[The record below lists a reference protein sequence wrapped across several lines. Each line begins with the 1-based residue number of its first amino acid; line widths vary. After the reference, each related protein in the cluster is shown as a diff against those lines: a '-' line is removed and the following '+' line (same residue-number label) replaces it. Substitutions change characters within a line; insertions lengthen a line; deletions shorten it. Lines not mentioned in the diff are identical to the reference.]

1 MGNKVSKWYKWI
13 AVLMVFTL
21 LVGCSNVGDY
31 VKDNYSLVKADGKGN
46 NMSKVYSVEGKKVP
60 EVSKELAN
68 KEKPKEMSKESDDQM
83 FLLYKDQV
91 INVQKDPENANNTL
105 VEMNT
110 IEYAKQHY
118 DSSFLQTFL
127 TAAALQS
134 VLGGGWFNSHSN
146 SNYKG
151 YSSTPQQQNSGST
164 NKKDTPSTSDRKG
177 SFDTGKKNTE
187 SSIKSGRNESSSSSS
202 RKNDGSAPKVKS
214 DTGSKPGTSG
224 RSGSFSTKK
233 R

>member
-1 MGNKVSKWYKWI
+1 MSKWCKWI

-31 VKDNYSLVKADGKGN
+31 VKDHYNLVKADGKES

-68 KEKPKEMSKESDDQM
+68 EQKPKEMSKESDEQM
-83 FLLYKDQV
+83 FLLYNDQV
-91 INVQKDPENANNTL
+91 INVQKDPKNENNTL
-105 VEMNT
+105 VEINT
-110 IEYAKQHY
+110 IEYAKEHY
-118 DSSFLQTFL
+118 NSSFLQTFL

-134 VLGGGWFNSHSN
+134 VLGGGWFNSNSN
-146 SNYKG
+146 SSYKG
-151 YSSTPQQQNSGST
+151 YSSTPQQNRQQDSGST
-164 NKKDTPSTSDRKG
+164 DKKDSNTPSTSDRKG
-177 SFDTGKKNTE
+177 SFDTGKKDT
-187 SSIKSGRNESSSSSS
+187 GSSS
-202 RKNDGSAPKVKS
+202 RKNDGSAPKTKS

-233 R
+233 K